1 MKVKPFCRYCLK
13 GLAERVVGLSG
24 GDHAVLQSSFDL
36 IDGLFTPERS
46 PTAISNPLL
55 RHIKQQTGAYDPFKE
70 QKAAEFRQ
78 AVAARERLSPLF
90 DGTLEGALRSAAFGN
105 GGDFFVDHDYDTGD
119 FRFSGDVAKIADRV
133 YISRKILILG
143 DNIGDFVFDIPLVN
157 LLKESGKEVFY
168 AVKEHPV
175 QNDLSVVDVRAF
187 GMERMCADI
196 ISTGTDEVGIR
207 EEAMTG
213 TVRGCWQ
220 DGSLIIAKGMGNYE
234 PISEFDK
241 ARPVVYVMK
250 VKCRS
255 VAEALGRT
263 VGDYIAITGGEH
275 G

>member
-1 MKVKPFCRYCLK
+1 
-13 GLAERVVGLSG
+13 
-24 GDHAVLQSSFDL
+24 
-36 IDGLFTPERS
+36 
-46 PTAISNPLL
+46 
-55 RHIKQQTGAYDPFKE
+55 
-70 QKAAEFRQ
+70 
-78 AVAARERLSPLF
+78 
-90 DGTLEGALRSAAFGN
+90 
-105 GGDFFVDHDYDTGD
+105 
-119 FRFSGDVAKIADRV
+119 VAKIEDRV

-175 QNDLSVVDVRAF
+175 QNDLSMVDVRTF

-207 EEAMTG
+207 EEAMAG
-213 TVRGCWQ
+213 AVKGCWQ

-234 PISEFDK
+234 AISEFDK
-241 ARPVVYVMK
+241 DRPVVYVMK

-255 VAEALGRT
+255 VAGALGRT